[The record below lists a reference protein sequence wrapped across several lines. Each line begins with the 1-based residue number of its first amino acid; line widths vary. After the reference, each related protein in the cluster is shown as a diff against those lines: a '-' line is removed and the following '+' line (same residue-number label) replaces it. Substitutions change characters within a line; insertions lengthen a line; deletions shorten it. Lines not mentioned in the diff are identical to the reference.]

1 MRQCVKAATTGSAN
15 THDDC
20 TETLENSMAD
30 AEALHPLRPFLK
42 TWVWEHGRI
51 GTRYL
56 DCTDGEIK
64 FDDGKKARFAAEKI
78 FYAPLGKSAD
88 DEAHGTG
95 PAIHEGGLGRFLHA
109 AQLGKPEA
117 AGSVADVQRAVQD
130 CVDLGLICAYQPD
143 AQRTLARCELEP
155 MFEDEIRA
163 AVVDDIR
170 RKYLGLR
177 EQLALYD
184 FTVFHGLPAPLLIN
198 EAPLIDWRVRAGP
211 PQPFVSLPLGPY
223 CLLVGTPS
231 GKTSRIGP
239 VLWKS
244 VDVMGPF
251 KEHNRY
257 IVESARLWLVATTED
272 QLVAV
277 QNRFAPVKA
286 AKPEDPK
293 S

>member
-1 MRQCVKAATTGSAN
+1 
-15 THDDC
+15 
-20 TETLENSMAD
+20 MAD
-30 AEALHPLRPFLK
+30 SETLHPLRPFLK
-42 TWVWEHGRI
+42 NWVWEHGRI

-56 DCTDGEIK
+56 DCIDGEIK

-78 FYAPLGKSAD
+78 VYVSLSSNAD
-88 DEAHGTG
+88 DEAHGAG
-95 PAIHEGGLGRFLHA
+95 PAIHEAQLARFLRA
-109 AQLGKPEA
+109 AQLGKPEE
-117 AGSVADVQRAVQD
+117 AGSVTDVQRAAQD
-130 CVDLGLICAYQPD
+130 CVDLGFVCAYQQD
-143 AQRTLARCELEP
+143 AQRALARYALEP
-155 MFEDEIRA
+155 MFDDEIRA
-163 AVVDDIR
+163 EVIKDIR
-170 RKYLGLR
+170 NMYMGLR

-198 EAPLIDWRVRAGP
+198 EAPFIDWRVRARP
-211 PQPFVSLPLGPY
+211 AQPFVSLPLGPY

-231 GKTSRIGP
+231 GKKSRAGP

-244 VDVMGPF
+244 VVAMGPF

-277 QNRFAPVKA
+277 QDRFTPATA
-286 AKPEDPK
+286 AKPEAAK